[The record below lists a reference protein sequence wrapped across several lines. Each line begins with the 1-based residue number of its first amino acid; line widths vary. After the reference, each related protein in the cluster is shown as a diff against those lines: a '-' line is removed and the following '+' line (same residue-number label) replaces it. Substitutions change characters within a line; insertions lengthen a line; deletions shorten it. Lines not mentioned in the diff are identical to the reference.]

1 MNKNIE
7 IINSIIKDEIYKIVS
22 DDFDFKNRDVKF
34 VVVDE
39 NNYNDNIMIVCNYD
53 RSGVYMH
60 LWDKEEGDVEE
71 YLAVKEDLYGDSL
84 CIVEVENGVVFDRR

>member
-7 IINSIIKDEIYKIVS
+7 IINSIIKDEVSKIVS
-22 DDFDFKNRDVKF
+22 DDFDFKNREIEL
-34 VVVDE
+34 VVVDD
-39 NNYNDNIMIVCNYD
+39 NNYNNNIMIVCNYD

-60 LWDKEEGDVEE
+60 LWDKEEGEE
-71 YLAVKEDLYGDSL
+71 YLAVREDLYGDCS